1 MTVSAKKA
9 GVAFVGALAVG
20 VAFAGSGQIY
30 DEGADAHQQIAAA
43 IEQASKAGK
52 NILLDF
58 GANW

>member
-1 MTVSAKKA
+1 MTMSAEKA
-9 GVAFVGALAVG
+9 VVAFVAVLAVA
-20 VAFAGSGQIY
+20 VAAAASDQIY

-43 IEQASKAGK
+43 IEQASKTGR